1 MNSENI
7 FDYSDEFLR
16 EIIEDIIKLKIQN
29 LSNPKSNEFSNRLR
43 QIVGKSFE
51 EGELQEIITSKDDE
65 IKTKITNKFLN
76 SREDRIK
83 LLGEVHA
90 KEIEKRILRQP

>member
-1 MNSENI
+1 MNSQAYLN
-7 FDYSDEFLR
+7 YSNEFLK

-51 EGELQEIITSKDDE
+51 ES
-65 IKTKITNKFLN
+65 
-76 SREDRIK
+76 S
-83 LLGEVHA
+83 
-90 KEIEKRILRQP
+90 